1 MASFRISLADASS
14 STVANGPYIN
24 LGVGNVDAGTV
35 VSGML
40 KYGGVVGSARFTYSD
55 SESLDTYAVATV
67 SVNGYVYNL
76 AFPTAFD
83 SAAFSV
89 QRIVIDQP
97 SITLLSSLPSSLP
110 LVGTTNA
117 LVVGRLVPS
126 GTSFNATTRVPTYYT
141 STSDPS
147 IGDVVY
153 NHTTALTATYD
164 LFLANGKFRTWGTD
178 TYYRDYTLYG
188 NPNYSTIAHTSGDY
202 RFITFAWAIDTT
214 NGFNFNNIAF
224 TINTAKAG
232 SLTFDPINFVAYVG
246 GTPLIMYYRF
256 EQQSDRVPNGTSNFN
271 SDWVNLNQVTT
282 PVSSGNYNILTSTD
296 PTNPVVKGG
305 FQGRVSTTTN
315 GDGSVTYGFTP
326 RITRAGSITATT
338 YLYCRIV
345 LPMNVDFEFASI
357 SANLYST

>member
-1 MASFRISLADASS
+1 
-14 STVANGPYIN
+14 VVNGPYIN
-24 LGVGNVDAGTV
+24 LGIGNVDAGTI

-76 AFPTAFD
+76 VFPTAFD
-83 SAAFSV
+83 SAASSV

-110 LVGTTNA
+110 IVGTTNA
-117 LVVGRLVPS
+117 LVVGRLVSS

-147 IGDVVY
+147 IGDVIY
-153 NHTTALTATYD
+153 NQSTALTATYD
-164 LFLANGKFRTWGTD
+164 LLLANGKFRTWGTD
-178 TYYRDYTLYG
+178 TYYRDYTVYG
-188 NPNYSTIAHTSGDY
+188 NPNYSTIAHTAGDY
-202 RFITFAWAIDTT
+202 RFITFAWTIDTT

-224 TINTAKAG
+224 TINNAKAG
-232 SLTFDPINFVAYVG
+232 SLTFDPINFIAYVSG
-246 GTPLIMYYRF
+246 VPLIVYYRF
-256 EQQSDRVPNGTSNFN
+256 EQQSDRVPNGISNFN
-271 SDWVNLNQVTT
+271 SDWVNFNQVTT

-296 PTNPVVKGG
+296 PTAPVVKGG

-326 RITRAGSITATT
+326 RITRAGSITAAT